1 MKRCRKIQRVI
12 GGGGRRQACWFV
24 AWETSRDAVWNAACQ
39 QNQSVTTHEHTDFYS
54 LWVSGW
60 PRPMIC
66 TNGVWRLSA
75 ACLQFRLHQSDLMK
89 LSMVLLAWLCV
100 FAGNA
105 ASPANTQ
112 QIKNSACLLSLQP
125 LHCSMI
131 HLDNSREETA
141 GTTLNARLCC
151 CSMFTSLHTW

>member
-1 MKRCRKIQRVI
+1 MKRSRKRVI
-12 GGGGRRQACWFV
+12 GGGERRACWFV

-39 QNQSVTTHEHTDFYS
+39 QIQSVSHDTWTHRFLQSVRFWMTTPYDLHKQRVETLRCMSSIPPIISLLWWSCRWFYYH
-54 LWVSGW
+54 G
-60 PRPMIC
+60 
-66 TNGVWRLSA
+66 
-75 ACLQFRLHQSDLMK
+75 
-89 LSMVLLAWLCV
+89 CV
-100 FAGNA
+100 FAGNT

-125 LHCSMI
+125 LDCSMI